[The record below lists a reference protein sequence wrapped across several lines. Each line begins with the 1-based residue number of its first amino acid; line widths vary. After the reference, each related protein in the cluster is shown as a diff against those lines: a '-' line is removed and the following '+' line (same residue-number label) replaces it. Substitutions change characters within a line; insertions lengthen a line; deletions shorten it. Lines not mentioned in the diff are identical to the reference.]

1 MLASPTCS
9 DGNENKNVRLDA
21 CVFFHAKRNAE
32 KPKWAKPFN
41 LNKPYFSLKTLVA
54 EDFPKILNLIFP
66 FKPY

>member
-41 LNKPYFSLKTLVA
+41 VIEPCLPVAYRQAYF
-54 EDFPKILNLIFP
+54 FF
-66 FKPY
+66 